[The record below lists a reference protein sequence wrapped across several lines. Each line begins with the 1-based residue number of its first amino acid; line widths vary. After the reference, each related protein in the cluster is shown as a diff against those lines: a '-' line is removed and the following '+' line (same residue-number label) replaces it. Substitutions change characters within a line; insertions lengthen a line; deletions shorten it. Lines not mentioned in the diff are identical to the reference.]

1 MRRLFIDNLSYKFV
15 ALGVALVLW
24 FSLLGRRDS
33 TLMKDYQVEVL
44 LPPGMELTIPPPE
57 FVRVEVMGPRV
68 ALKKLGQN
76 PGVFTVDMTN
86 HTPGPKKVRLPL
98 EGVALPLGARVLSIK
113 PDVFVTEV
121 RPISNGKAKSK

>member
-1 MRRLFIDNLSYKFV
+1 
-15 ALGVALVLW
+15 
-24 FSLLGRRDS
+24 
-33 TLMKDYQVEVL
+33 
-44 LPPGMELTIPPPE
+44 
-57 FVRVEVMGPRV
+57 VEVMGPRV

-76 PGVFTVDMTN
+76 PGVFTVDMTS

-121 RPISNGKAKSK
+121 RPIQSGKAKSK